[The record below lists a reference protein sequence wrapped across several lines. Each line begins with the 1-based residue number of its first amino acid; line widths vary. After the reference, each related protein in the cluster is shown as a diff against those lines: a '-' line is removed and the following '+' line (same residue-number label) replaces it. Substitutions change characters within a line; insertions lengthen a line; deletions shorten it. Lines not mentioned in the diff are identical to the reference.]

1 MSRKPRVD
9 ADGPSALQQLKA
21 LGPEE
26 HEFILSQGK
35 ELSSARLIAQIAS
48 RHGIHGLTEQRLSDF
63 WRWHAEQE
71 ALREMNEAAVTF
83 RQNFSKDNPSAT
95 LEEAHEATL
104 AFLHLKAG
112 GTDDVKLM
120 KFVLGEIRKA
130 RALAHEREKF
140 REDLKTK
147 LEKGLDALF
156 QEIKGNASAL
166 QHFEAIRESL
176 AK

>member
-1 MSRKPRVD
+1 MRKPRID
-9 ADGPSALQQLKA
+9 ADGPSPLQRLKG
-21 LGPEE
+21 LSQEE
-26 HEFILSQGK
+26 HEFIVFQGATLSAK
-35 ELSSARLIAQIAS
+35 RLISQIEA

-63 WRWHAEQE
+63 SRWFAEQQ
-71 ALREMNEAAVTF
+71 ALREMNEAAATF
-83 RQNFSKDNPSAT
+83 RENFAQDNPAAT

-112 GTDDVKLM
+112 SSDDVKLM

-130 RALAHEREKF
+130 RSLAHEREKW
-140 REDLKTK
+140 REDMKGK

-156 QEIKGNASAL
+156 QEIKGNAAAL
-166 QHFEAIRESL
+166 AHFEAIKGAL